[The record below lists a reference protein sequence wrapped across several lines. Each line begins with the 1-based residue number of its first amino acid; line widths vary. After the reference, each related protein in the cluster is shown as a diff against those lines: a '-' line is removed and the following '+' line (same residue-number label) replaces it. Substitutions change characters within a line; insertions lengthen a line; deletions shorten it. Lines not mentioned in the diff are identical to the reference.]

1 MSGHL
6 SCAGTYKNSWSH
18 RAGHYRYEQYALRLL
33 ANRIAEYCCTG
44 APYVMNLGTGRSTRT
59 LCGNVLTGRENHPG
73 SDYSADLRTPV
84 GVYPRTRALAGDS
97 SPRRPVGRCDGI
109 CKFRRCGP
117 CELQLPASLWTR
129 KQLIG
134 LYRKRTIL
142 QERSTRFRLKV
153 LGLRVLTRDIDITAD
168 RAYVVVP
175 ATYSYKEKGPPVTEP
190 GSIWTLA
197 LKKGEAGWRITGWAW
212 TAP

>member
-6 SCAGTYKNSWSH
+6 SCAGTYKNSWSN

-97 SPRRPVGRCDGI
+97 SSRDPSGGVTGFANFADADPANFNCPLV
-109 CKFRRCGP
+109 CG
-117 CELQLPASLWTR
+117 Q
-129 KQLIG
+129 
-134 LYRKRTIL
+134 
-142 QERSTRFRLKV
+142 
-153 LGLRVLTRDIDITAD
+153 
-168 RAYVVVP
+168 
-175 ATYSYKEKGPPVTEP
+175 
-190 GSIWTLA
+190 
-197 LKKGEAGWRITGWAW
+197 
-212 TAP
+212 